1 MPDVVTQGVCLFNPS
16 GLSSGGRK
24 RSKQL
29 NGTSKDLTQF
39 LKRLPRYNLGWLKEG
54 RNGHFKIVHKTLPS
68 HCYLSCSP
76 RNTWRAIRNTK
87 NRIKELWDIEI
98 P

>member
-1 MPDVVTQGVCLFNPS
+1 MELLTIDELCLFTPS
-16 GLSSGGRK
+16 NRQSGSKK
-24 RSKQL
+24 RNKQL

-39 LKRLPRYNLGWLKEG
+39 LKRLPKYNLGWLKEG
-54 RNGHFKIVHKTLPS
+54 RNGHFKIVHQTLPQ

-87 NRIKELWDIEI
+87 NRIKELWDIKI

>member
-1 MPDVVTQGVCLFNPS
+1 MQALVTQDFCLFNPS
-16 GLSSGGRK
+16 NLRSGGKR

-39 LKRLPRYNLGWLKEG
+39 LKRLPKYNLGWLKEG
-54 RNGHFKIVHKTLPS
+54 KNGHFKIVHQTLPD
-68 HCYLSCSP
+68 HCFLSCSP

-87 NRIKELWDIEI
+87 NRINELWDIKI